1 MAEAVILELYT
12 QSMVE
17 VVGESMV
24 LVKVAAAMVASD
36 TKEVEV
42 D

>member
-12 QSMVE
+12 QLMVE

-24 LVKVAAAMVASD
+24 LVKAAAVMVASD

>member
-1 MAEAVILELYT
+1 MILELYT

-24 LVKVAAAMVASD
+24 LVKAAVAVAVMVESD

>member
-24 LVKVAAAMVASD
+24 LVKAVAVMVASD